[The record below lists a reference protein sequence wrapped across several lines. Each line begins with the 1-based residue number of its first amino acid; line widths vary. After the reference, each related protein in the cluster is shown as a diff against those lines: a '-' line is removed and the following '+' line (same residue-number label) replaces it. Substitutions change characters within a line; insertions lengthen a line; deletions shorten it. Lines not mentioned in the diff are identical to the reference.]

1 MKIRIL
7 MLWILLVSLGGAS
20 FAFEPNTEEIAE
32 LWTLKTQIT
41 HLTENDQQT
50 LRSLYQ
56 QARDL
61 HPHFKQEKTA
71 YYLEHL
77 RDFLLNKLQTRKEL
91 AKNEGKELK
100 SDFLTQY
107 QDSGLMIADPLSEHC
122 IGRYQTLDNLSFAY
136 NFPTALTIAVWRKES
151 SCGYYLPKNGDGPF
165 QIVSKDYGNWTI
177 TRAIFEKTI
186 QDFLEFSK
194 RKIQR
199 YNEKNPNTPIL
210 LNYNTFN
217 YRDLL
222 KFTGLYNGLS
232 GGTVYGEIGPAA
244 PRYFF
249 EKTPWEFENGKR
261 NGLFAQFLRVI
272 ERELNQ

>member
-1 MKIRIL
+1 
-7 MLWILLVSLGGAS
+7 MLVLLGGS
-20 FAFEPNTEEIAE
+20 VFAFEPNAEEQAE
-32 LWTLKTQIT
+32 LWVLKAQIT
-41 HLTENDQQT
+41 PLIENDQQT

-61 HPHFKQEKTA
+61 HPHFKEEKTA

-91 AKNEGKELK
+91 AKSESKTQK
-100 SDFLTQY
+100 SDFLSQY
-107 QDSGLMIADPLSEHC
+107 QGSGLAIADPLSENC
-122 IGRYQTLDNLSFAY
+122 IGRYQTLDTLSFAY
-136 NFPTALTIAVWRKES
+136 DFPTALTIAVWWKES

-165 QIVSKDYGNWTI
+165 QIMSKDYGNWPI
-177 TRAIFEKTI
+177 TREIFEGTI
-186 QDFLEFSK
+186 QDFLDFSK
-194 RKIQR
+194 KKIER
-199 YNEKNPNTPIL
+199 YNGKNPSTPIL
-210 LNYNTFN
+210 LNYKNFN
-217 YRDLL
+217 YGDLL
-222 KFTGLYNGLS
+222 KFAGLYNGLS

-249 EKTPWEFENGKR
+249 EKMPWEFESGKR